1 MDAIT
6 INGLS
11 KQYNKKYAIENVSLQ
26 VAEGEIFGFIG
37 PNGAGKSTLMKIL
50 TGILP
55 QTDGTIEIEGRTEE
69 HYNTKLAKNM
79 VLPVHIRIYLFV
91 QI

>member
-37 PNGAGKSTLMKIL
+37 PNGAGKSTTIKVLLNFIKLDAGQAAIL
-50 TGILP
+50 
-55 QTDGTIEIEGRTEE
+55 DEIANKQPKRSKRLLG
-69 HYNTKLAKNM
+69 M
-79 VLPVHIRIYLFV
+79 FPVMYGFI
-91 QI
+91 QK

>member
-37 PNGAGKSTLMKIL
+37 PNGAGKINDHQSIVEFY
-50 TGILP
+50 
-55 QTDGTIEIEGRTEE
+55 QTRCRDRRRFLDEIANKQPKRSKRLLG
-69 HYNTKLAKNM
+69 M
-79 VLPVHIRIYLFV
+79 FPVMYGFI
-91 QI
+91 QK

>member
-26 VAEGEIFGFIG
+26 VAEGDFWLYRTKWCGKINDHQSIVEFYQTRCRQRYLDEI
-37 PNGAGKSTLMKIL
+37 AKSS
-50 TGILP
+50 
-55 QTDGTIEIEGRTEE
+55 QRDQNV
-69 HYNTKLAKNM
+69 YW
-79 VLPVHIRIYLFV
+79 VCF
-91 QI
+91 Q